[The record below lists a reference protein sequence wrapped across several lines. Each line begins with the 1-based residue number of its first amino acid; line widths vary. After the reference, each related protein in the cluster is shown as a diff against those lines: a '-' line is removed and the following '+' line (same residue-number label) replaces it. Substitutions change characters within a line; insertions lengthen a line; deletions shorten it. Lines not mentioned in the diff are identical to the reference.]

1 MGLQAGSWDWGRGVW
16 SALHFHYGSGV
27 SAALLSSIFCH
38 LPQVA
43 YIALRTVI
51 PKKKGK
57 RKRIVIQMDKHREIC
72 GRFHDPGVGVACIVL
87 LRCHYPEFNSMETF
101 NCEAGMRI
109 VGPGRRNAGLE
120 MGLKA
125 SAIPSLKISFVFQ
138 NILLF
143 CLFLQ
148 FLTNTLD
155 AFS

>member
-1 MGLQAGSWDWGRGVW
+1 
-16 SALHFHYGSGV
+16 
-27 SAALLSSIFCH
+27 
-38 LPQVA
+38 
-43 YIALRTVI
+43 
-51 PKKKGK
+51 
-57 RKRIVIQMDKHREIC
+57 MDKHREIG

-101 NCEAGMRI
+101 NCEAGMRN